1 VFPLRGER
9 AGHDLVRGVIPAH
22 GVHRDDWI
30 GERVGGRLEAGW
42 HGLVVRGRR
51 RQRVRGISAAR
62 RHLAHVSPGPFLS
75 LSLDLLRLDLLWPRM
90 NGLPSHY
97 PSPPPSYPVN
107 ARAYPSALPKSRA
120 QY

>member
-9 AGHDLVRGVIPAH
+9 ACHDLVRGVIPAH

-30 GERVGGRLEAGW
+30 KWISERVGGRLEAGW

-51 RQRVRGISAAR
+51 CQRVRGVSAAR
-62 RHLAHVSPGPFLS
+62 RHMAHVSPGPFLS

-107 ARAYPSALPKSRA
+107 ARAYPIRA
-120 QY
+120 A